1 MGAFYVGEQLLRIM
15 PDITDCIPPPPP
27 VLLPS
32 VPVRLHGG
40 TRLSGIVQVLH
51 DGVWGVV
58 CDDKFTIEAAKVVC
72 QQLG

>member
-15 PDITDCIPPPPP
+15 PDITDCIPW

-40 TRLSGIVQVLH
+40 TWLSGIVQVFH
-51 DGVWGVV
+51 NGVWGAV